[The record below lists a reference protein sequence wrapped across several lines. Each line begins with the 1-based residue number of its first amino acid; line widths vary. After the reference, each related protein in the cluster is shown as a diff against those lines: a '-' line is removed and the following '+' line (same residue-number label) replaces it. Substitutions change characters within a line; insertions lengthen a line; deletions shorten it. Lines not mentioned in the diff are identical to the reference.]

1 MRYDD
6 PELRD
11 RLAAEYALGSLRGAA
26 RRRFERLALADAA
39 LAALAESWALRL
51 NPLVEAV
58 PPVNPPRRVWRGVAR
73 ALGPAEPA
81 GSRLASLW
89 DSLGFWR
96 GLGLAASALAALLL
110 VYIGVAGRLAPTE
123 SVALAVLEDQA
134 GHAAFVATAEP
145 ARDRLVLRAVGAA
158 PVQADRS
165 YQLWLIP
172 RAGKPRPLGL
182 VAGEGAVPI
191 ALSPPL
197 AAALP
202 EAAALAVSLEPRGG
216 SPTGLPTGPVLYKGA
231 LLARR

>member
-26 RRRFERLALADAA
+26 RRRFERLAQADGA

-58 PPVNPPRRVWRGVAR
+58 PPVAPPRRMWRGIAR
-73 ALGPAEPA
+73 AIGPAPPA
-81 GSRLASLW
+81 GFRLGSLW
-89 DSLGFWR
+89 GSIGFWR
-96 GLGLAASALAALLL
+96 GLALAASAVAAILL
-110 VYIGVAGRLAPTE
+110 VYIGIAGRLAPPE
-123 SVALAVLEDQA
+123 AVALAVLEDQA
-134 GHAAFVATAEP
+134 GHAAFVATAAP
-145 ARDRLVLRAVGAA
+145 DRLVLRAVAAA
-158 PVQADRS
+158 PVPADRS

-182 VAGEGAVPI
+182 VAGEGAVRI

-202 EAAALAVSLEPRGG
+202 QAAALAVSLEPRGG